1 MAPRRVRSAPGDI
14 ELNRHFGAETDLW
27 IYNAP
32 QILLFTYY
40 SLIKLIHLLQRK
52 PAKISCERKTI
63 KWAKKKNSYKGKE
76 KEKRAREK
84 IVMDSQKGPNFMAY
98 AHARKQK
105 AA

>member
-1 MAPRRVRSAPGDI
+1 M
-14 ELNRHFGAETDLW
+14 
-27 IYNAP
+27 
-32 QILLFTYY
+32 
-40 SLIKLIHLLQRK
+40 RK
-52 PAKISCERKTI
+52 KDDKVG
-63 KWAKKKNSYKGKE
+63 KKKRKNSYKGKE